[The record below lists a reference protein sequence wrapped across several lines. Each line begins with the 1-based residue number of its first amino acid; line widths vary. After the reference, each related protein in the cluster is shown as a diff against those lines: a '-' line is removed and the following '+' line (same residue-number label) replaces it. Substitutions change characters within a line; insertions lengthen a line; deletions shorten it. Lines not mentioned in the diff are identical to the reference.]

1 MHELLPNTPLA
12 ARMQRHLDRVGVP
25 AWDPEEQ
32 EFARACQRELGIAE
46 AGLATG
52 VMPLPGE
59 PALGGSSDVAEVS
72 WITPTMGIAMP
83 TMPLGVPLHT
93 WPVTACAGMS
103 IGSNAAVAATDV
115 LTRMAV
121 DLLTDDELRAE
132 AHADLDRR
140 RGDYQYVSPLPPE
153 QRRPI
158 ALPEWLI
165 NDGSTEGI
173 GALAHLG

>member
-1 MHELLPNTPLA
+1 VLVA
-12 ARMQRHLDRVGVP
+12 ARNHVP

-32 EFARACQRELGIAE
+32 EFARACQRELGVAE

-52 VMPLPGE
+52 VLPLPE
-59 PALGGSSDVAEVS
+59 ERAIGGSSDVAEVS
-72 WITPTMGIAMP
+72 WITPTMGIGMP

-103 IGSNAAVAATDV
+103 IGSKAALAATDV
-115 LTRMAV
+115 LTRMAL

-132 AHADLDRR
+132 ARADLDRR
-140 RGDYQYVSPLPPE
+140 RGDYRYVSPLPPE

-158 ALPEWLI
+158 NLPEWLI
-165 NDGSTEGI
+165 TDGSAEAMGT
-173 GALAHLG
+173 LAHLG